1 MNEYILYTKNRG
13 GVGRAGAELV
23 AQGRSWSNRGG
34 VGHIGAK
41 LVARGQSFFLRS
53 KVFSLEAKFFGNSV

>member
-1 MNEYILYTKNRG
+1 MNIFYIQKIE
-13 GVGRAGAELV
+13 AELV
-23 AQGRSWSNRGG
+23 ARGQSWSGRGG